1 MQGKIIRGVGGF
13 YYVYVEGDG
22 IYACR
27 ARGIFRKEKVKPLV
41 GDNVLMDV
49 VHEKDREGSV
59 TQILERN
66 NELFRPAVSNVDQ
79 ALVIFAAADPAP
91 NYGLLDRF
99 LIYMRQQKIPTL
111 ICLNKTDLVD
121 EKFTGEFLSSYR
133 NCGCRVLCVSVQRQ
147 EGLEMLKEEL
157 IGKTT
162 VVAGPSGVGKSS
174 LTNYLSPEA
183 EMETQE
189 VSRKIGRGRH
199 TTRHTQLIRFE
210 RDSYFLDTPG
220 FSTLYLQGIEYDQLK
235 AFYPEFTPYEEKC
248 RFQGCLHISEPD
260 CAVKE
265 AAADGRIASLR
276 YHNYVQLVQE
286 LRQQRRY

>member
-27 ARGIFRKEKVKPLV
+27 ARGIFRKENIKPLV

-59 TQILERN
+59 TQILPRH

-91 NYGLLDRF
+91 SYSLLDRF
-99 LIYMRQQKIPTL
+99 LIYMRQQNIPAL
-111 ICLNKTDLVD
+111 ICLNKTDLVSA
-121 EKFTGEFLSSYR
+121 EFAQEFQNAYR
-133 NCGCRVLCVSVQRQ
+133 GCGCRTLCVSVGQR
-147 EGLEMLKEEL
+147 EGLEILREEL
-157 IGKTT
+157 VGKTT

-210 RDSYFLDTPG
+210 KDSYFLDTPG

-235 AFYPEFTPYEEKC
+235 SFYPEFAPYEERC
-248 RFQGCLHISEPD
+248 RFQGCMHMSEPD

-265 AAADGRIASLR
+265 AEADGRIASLR

-286 LRQQRRY
+286 LKLQRRY